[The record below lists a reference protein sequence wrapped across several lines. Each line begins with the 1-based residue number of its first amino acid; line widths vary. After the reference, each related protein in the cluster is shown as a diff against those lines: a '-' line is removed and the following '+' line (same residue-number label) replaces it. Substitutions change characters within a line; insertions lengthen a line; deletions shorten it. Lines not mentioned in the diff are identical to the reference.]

1 MTKTDTAKSLGQRH
15 FPDRDSWRAWLEK
28 NHASCRGIWL
38 VFFKKHTGRSS
49 ISYDAAVEEALCFG
63 WIDSLIR
70 RLDEDRFARK
80 FTPRTDTTKWSAANL
95 RRVRNLMD
103 SGRMTAAG
111 RKKIAVDAKPLPAV
125 SSRPLEPPPFVAA
138 ALSSNPAAATYFAS
152 LAASCRRDYLHWI
165 TSAKRESTRKRRL
178 DQAIAMLAA
187 GKKPGM
193 K

>member
-80 FTPRTDTTKWSAANL
+80 FTPRTDTKKWSAANL
-95 RRVRNLMD
+95 R
-103 SGRMTAAG
+103 
-111 RKKIAVDAKPLPAV
+111 
-125 SSRPLEPPPFVAA
+125 
-138 ALSSNPAAATYFAS
+138 
-152 LAASCRRDYLHWI
+152 
-165 TSAKRESTRKRRL
+165 
-178 DQAIAMLAA
+178 
-187 GKKPGM
+187 
-193 K
+193 